1 MEKYTGTLQVKYI
14 TYEESFAVAE
24 EHKRLGNVFPAK
36 FVSGQRALGFGG
48 SENVGVVNAEYP
60 EIVPLVWAEVVK
72 RYLGN

>member
-1 MEKYTGTLQVKYI
+1 MEKYTGPLNVKYI

-24 EHKRLGNVFPAK
+24 EQKRLGNVFPAK

-60 EIVPLVWAEVVK
+60 EIVAVKWVDVVK
-72 RYLGN
+72 RYLGD